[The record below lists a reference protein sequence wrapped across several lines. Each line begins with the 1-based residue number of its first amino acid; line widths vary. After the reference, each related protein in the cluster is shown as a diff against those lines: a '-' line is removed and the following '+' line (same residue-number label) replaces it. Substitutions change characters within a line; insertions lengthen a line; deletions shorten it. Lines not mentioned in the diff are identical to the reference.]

1 MIMKTIK
8 NDYNVI
14 LLHKIDCHKSDYN
27 DRYRF
32 RYERK
37 AQ

>member
-8 NDYNVI
+8 HDYNVI
-14 LLHKIDCHKSDYN
+14 LLHKSDYN

-32 RYERK
+32 KYERK